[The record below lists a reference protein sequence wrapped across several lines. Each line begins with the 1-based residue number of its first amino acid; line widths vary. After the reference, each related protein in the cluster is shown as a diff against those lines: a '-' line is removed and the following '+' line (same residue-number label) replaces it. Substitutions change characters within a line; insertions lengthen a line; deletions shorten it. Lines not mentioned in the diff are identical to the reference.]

1 MFVSIVISANFEI
14 CICSVV
20 TKSEERW
27 PKHGQHQ
34 GIGILCS
41 RRIFGSP
48 GCRPRCWCKGNG
60 RIAPSAS
67 SDIWSLN
74 WRSPFDG
81 AVPASAAGSCHWVDG
96 TSSRS
101 PIGRYFSRKCQRTAA
116 GRSRRPRPVKLSSV
130 CRATTRRRGERVS
143 LPNFWRRR
151 PQVIYMIYKIFNLP
165 FAEESNAGM
174 IILDLHVER
183 VLYVYK
189 ETIDQREWHLD
200 PMAVIKELQN
210 VGMRL
215 VACVVRQNNIT
226 FPIDPLNSFVDSQE
240 PTFAVA
246 PPAHDPY
253 FLWVINSIFSKSK
266 WLIIGCVLEVG
277 YRCRVCA
284 LLWFQRRPSTRRPS
298 DYGESKRCKPD

>member
-1 MFVSIVISANFEI
+1 MECLFPSLSGNFKI
-14 CICSVV
+14 CISNVV

-101 PIGRYFSRKCQRTAA
+101 PIGRYFSRKCQQTAA
-116 GRSRRPRPVKLSSV
+116 GRSHRNVGKCFSRKRRMRNKS
-130 CRATTRRRGERVS
+130 ARVARCT
-143 LPNFWRRR
+143 LPLFA
-151 PQVIYMIYKIFNLP
+151 IKLP
-165 FAEESNAGM
+165 FDSISDCN
-174 IILDLHVER
+174 L
-183 VLYVYK
+183 K
-189 ETIDQREWHLD
+189 KT
-200 PMAVIKELQN
+200 K
-210 VGMRL
+210 
-215 VACVVRQNNIT
+215 
-226 FPIDPLNSFVDSQE
+226 PID
-240 PTFAVA
+240 
-246 PPAHDPY
+246 
-253 FLWVINSIFSKSK
+253 
-266 WLIIGCVLEVG
+266 
-277 YRCRVCA
+277 R
-284 LLWFQRRPSTRRPS
+284 
-298 DYGESKRCKPD
+298 